1 MTKGELSPQALEKM
15 LLACKAALAQ
25 GDRARARRIARRAI
39 ALAPESEAAWL
50 YMAAAAE
57 DLNAGLAYA
66 ARALEINPKSAAAHK
81 AVEWCMKR
89 IPRQERRVAAR
100 EAHLPSNLRYQIAP
114 LEAPPVRRWF
124 SPQAM
129 FPALALVIGLGL
141 WFGGQPADAK
151 QPQVG
156 PAQGQKASGTPTP
169 HHTPPPIPNKT
180 PP

>member
-25 GDRARARRIARRAI
+25 GDRGAALRIARRAI

-57 DLNAGLAYA
+57 DLNAGRASA
-66 ARALEINPKSAAAHK
+66 ARAREINPKSAAAHK

-114 LEAPPVRRWF
+114 LEALTVRRLF
-124 SPQAM
+124 SPQALL
-129 FPALALVIGLGL
+129 PALALVIGLGL
-141 WFGGQPADAK
+141 WFGGPPAEA
-151 QPQVG
+151 QEPPVG
-156 PAQGQKASGTPTP
+156 AGPGEEARGTPHP
-169 HHTPPPIPNKT
+169 
-180 PP
+180 